1 MVALTKYNPETKEV
15 KVSTVNS
22 CLVLLCSID
31 GCAIT
36 TTEGLG
42 NQRDGLHAIHKRFS
56 AFHATQCGFC
66 TPGMTMAIYGCLK
79 HDQEEQQKN
88 RTSSKVDGSS
98 YTDES
103 TTKSHCTGPTAE
115 KLERAIGGNI
125 CRCTGYRPILDVC
138 KSFASDVDLEDLGLN
153 TCWGNKS
160 GAHPSKLPAY
170 DPSADPEFPKFLI
183 EELESRLQHKNSNE
197 FEVESEGS
205 SLAMRFIR
213 RGEGTEDERAW
224 VSANSL
230 AEVGAALKV
239 ITRRYGIHNAKLVVG
254 NTSSGIYKDRAP
266 QVFVDISQVNITHII
281 SSLLLHFWVIA
292 T

>member
-1 MVALTKYNPETKEV
+1 MVALTKYNPEAKEV

-88 RTSSKVDGSS
+88 QTSPKVDGYSF
-98 YTDES
+98 TNGA
-103 TTKSHCTGPTAE
+103 TTKLHCTGPTAE
-115 KLERAIGGNI
+115 KLEQAIGGNI

-153 TCWGNKS
+153 TCWEKKS
-160 GAHPSKLPAY
+160 GADPSKLPAY
-170 DPSADPEFPKFLI
+170 DPSKDPEFPKFLI
-183 EELESRLQHKNSNE
+183 EELESGLQHKDSRE
-197 FEVESEGS
+197 FDVQSEGS
-205 SLAMRFIR
+205 SLATRFIR
-213 RGEGTEDERAW
+213 HGEDNKEERVW
-224 VSANSL
+224 VSASSL
-230 AEVGAALKV
+230 AEVGAPLKM
-239 ITRRYGIHNAKLVVG
+239 IEKRNGIHNAKLVVG
-254 NTSSGIYKDRAP
+254 NTSSGIYKDITP
-266 QVFVDISQVNITHII
+266 QVFVDISQVNAHI
-281 SSLLLHFWVIA
+281 SSLLHFWVIA

>member
-79 HDQEEQQKN
+79 HDQEEQQKKH
-88 RTSSKVDGSS
+88 RTSPKVDGSN
-98 YTDES
+98 
-103 TTKSHCTGPTAE
+103 TGPTAE
-115 KLERAIGGNI
+115 KMERAIGGNI

-170 DPSADPEFPKFLI
+170 DPSADPEFPKFLM
-183 EELESRLQHKNSNE
+183 EELESRRLQHKMNCRE
-197 FEVESEGS
+197 FEVESSEGS
-205 SLAMRFIR
+205 GLAVRFIR
-213 RGEGTEDERAW
+213 HGEGAKDERAW
-224 VSANSL
+224 VSTRSL